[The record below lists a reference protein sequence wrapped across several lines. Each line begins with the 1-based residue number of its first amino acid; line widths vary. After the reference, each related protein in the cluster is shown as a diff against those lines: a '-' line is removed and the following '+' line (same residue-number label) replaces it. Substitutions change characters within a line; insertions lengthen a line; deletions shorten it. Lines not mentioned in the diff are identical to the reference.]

1 MERAT
6 NRPKTRAAP
15 IRDPPAARVLMV
27 TDSLDPGG
35 AERHVVDLATALARR
50 GHDVTI
56 ACSTG
61 GALQR
66 DAEIGGVHVKPL
78 MHTLVK
84 RRFSAT
90 FARRLGTLVT
100 SGEFDLVHAHVYAS
114 ATAAAEAVAGVAVP
128 LVITEHTEAPWRG
141 LPERAISR
149 TAYARADHIL
159 AVSTAIRTQLLREF
173 DVPAR
178 KASYVPSAIVA
189 LSEPQLARPLPSGC
203 DRARLVGRVA
213 RLQPEKG
220 IEVFLRAAAA
230 LAPRAPDV
238 RFLIVG
244 AGPVRD
250 RLETLCRR
258 LAITDRV
265 YFLGHR
271 ADARA
276 IIATLDLLVVSS
288 LNDGSPLV
296 VLEAMASATP
306 IVASRTGG
314 IPDQLRDGV
323 DGLLVRPGSARALA
337 TAMERSLGDPDAA
350 RLLAASGRR
359 RVRSRFR
366 FDAMLA
372 DVERA
377 YGIALERRAPA
388 AGVPEPAATPRASGA
403 LAG

>member
-1 MERAT
+1 MENAT
-6 NRPKTRAAP
+6 NGPTRSAAP
-15 IRDPPAARVLMV
+15 IRDPPARRVLMV
-27 TDSLDPGG
+27 TDSLQPGG
-35 AERHVVDLATALARR
+35 AERHVVDLATALARH

-56 ACSTG
+56 ACSTS

-66 DAEIGGVHVKPL
+66 DAEIGGVTVAPL
-78 MHTLVK
+78 MDKLVK
-84 RRFSAT
+84 RRFSPA

-114 ATAAAEAVAGVAVP
+114 ASAAAEAVAGLAVP

-141 LPERAISR
+141 LQERTISHA
-149 TAYARADHIL
+149 TYARADQIL
-159 AVSTAIRTQLLREF
+159 AVSTAIRTQLLHEF
-173 DVPAR
+173 GVPAR
-178 KASYVPSAIVA
+178 KASYVPNAIVA
-189 LSEPQLARPLPSGC
+189 LSEPQLTQPLPAGC

-244 AGPVRD
+244 AGPVRR

-271 ADARA
+271 PDARA
-276 IIATLDLLVVSS
+276 IIATLDILVVSS

-306 IVASRTGG
+306 VLASRTGG

-323 DGLLVRPGSARALA
+323 DGLLVTPGSAGALA
-337 TAMERSLGDPDAA
+337 TAMERLLGDPDGA
-350 RLLAASGRR
+350 RLLAASARR

-366 FDAMLA
+366 YDTMLTA
-372 DVERA
+372 VERA
-377 YGIALERRAPA
+377 YRIALERRAPGA
-388 AGVPEPAATPRASGA
+388 AVARGERTRRASGA

>member
-1 MERAT
+1 
-6 NRPKTRAAP
+6 
-15 IRDPPAARVLMV
+15 MV
-27 TDSLDPGG
+27 TDSLQPGG

-66 DAEIGGVHVKPL
+66 DAEIGGVRVEPL
-78 MHTLVK
+78 MDKLVK
-84 RRFSAT
+84 RRYSAA

-114 ATAAAEAVAGVAVP
+114 TSAAAEAVAGVAVP

-141 LPERAISR
+141 LQERSVSR
-149 TAYARADHIL
+149 ATYARADHIL

-173 DVPAR
+173 GVPAR
-178 KASYVPSAIVA
+178 KASYVPNAIVA
-189 LSEPQLARPLPSGC
+189 LSEPQLAQPLPSGC
-203 DRARLVGRVA
+203 DHARLVGRVA

-238 RFLIVG
+238 RFLVVG
-244 AGPVRD
+244 AGPVRG

-271 ADARA
+271 PDARA
-276 IIATLDLLVVSS
+276 IIATLDILVVSS

-306 IVASRTGG
+306 ILASRTGG

-323 DGLLVRPGSARALA
+323 DGLLVTPGSARALA
-337 TAMERSLGDPDAA
+337 TAMERLLGDPDGA
-350 RLLAASGRR
+350 RLLAASARR

-366 FDAMLA
+366 YDTMLGA
-372 DVERA
+372 VERT
-377 YGIALERRAPA
+377 YRIALERRAPGA
-388 AGVPEPAATPRASGA
+388 AVPGRDAARRASGA